1 MLRKMPPGSRVKNL
15 LSVGAVLSVVI
26 ACVVAWD
33 LSRFIARY
41 ESEATLTAPLPKE
54 TSLNEA
60 IVVLT
65 GDKGRIP
72 KALELLRERGSP
84 LLIIS
89 GVGKGATLVDV
100 INNQGGAAGNIRELW
115 NRIELEAKSQ
125 STIENVYESGKI
137 LLEKK
142 NKRVILV
149 TSDYHMP
156 RSLGIFR
163 RVLPQQEIFPY
174 PIKSDNS
181 FWYNW
186 NEYWKNR
193 IFFWYG
199 VKSLIPLQKSI

>member
-1 MLRKMPPGSRVKNL
+1 MALTARLKSVL
-15 LSVGAVLSVVI
+15 LIGAVLS
-26 ACVVAWD
+26 ASLTGFVAWD
-33 LSRFIARY
+33 ISRFITRY
-41 ESEATLTAPLPKE
+41 EQAAKKTVPLPKE

-89 GVGKGATLVDV
+89 GVGKGASLVDV
-100 INNQGGAAGNIRELW
+100 INNQGGAANNIRELW
-115 NRIELEAKSQ
+115 NRIELESKSQ

-142 NKRVILV
+142 IKRVILV

-156 RSLGIFR
+156 RALEIFR
-163 RVLPQQEIFPY
+163 RVLPQEEIFSY
-174 PIKSDNS
+174 PITSESS

-186 NEYWKNR
+186 NEYWKNK

-199 VKSLIPLQKSI
+199 VKSLIPLQKSF

>member
-1 MLRKMPPGSRVKNL
+1 MPPLARFKFL
-15 LSVGAVLSVVI
+15 LSVGAVLSFVLV
-26 ACVVAWD
+26 CLFAWD
-33 LSRFIARY
+33 ISRFIERY
-41 ESEATLTAPLPKE
+41 ESEARATVPLPKE
-54 TSLNEA
+54 TSLSEA

-89 GVGKGATLVDV
+89 GVGKGASLVDV

-115 NRIELEAKSQ
+115 NRIELESKSQ
-125 STIENVYESGKI
+125 STVENVYESGKI

-142 NKRVILV
+142 IMRVILV

-156 RSLGIFR
+156 RAFGIFR
-163 RVLPQQEIFPY
+163 RVLPQEEIYSY
-174 PIKSDNS
+174 PTKSESS